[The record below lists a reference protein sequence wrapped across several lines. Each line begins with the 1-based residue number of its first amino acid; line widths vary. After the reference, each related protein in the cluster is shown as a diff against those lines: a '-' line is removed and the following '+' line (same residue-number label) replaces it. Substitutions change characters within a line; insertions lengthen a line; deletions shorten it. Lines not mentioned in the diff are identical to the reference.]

1 MKFSITGDE
10 NSLDV
15 SFTLDDGSVLSKH
28 YNGEDHFS
36 ASTAKDDSDS
46 TAKNDSASE
55 NINVGSFFSYAN
67 SLWNLQ
73 RNGHEVESPK
83 AQFDY
88 IDAGGN
94 ISNVK
99 VDLRNLVDAST
110 YDCFTI
116 RRDDGSY
123 RKYRYDRIIDGVVK
137 MNNR

>member
-10 NSLDV
+10 NGLDV

-46 TAKNDSASE
+46 TAKDDSESG
-55 NINVGSFFSYAN
+55 NINTFDFFSYAN
-67 SLWNLQ
+67 SLWNLN
-73 RNGHEVESPK
+73 RNGHDVETPK

-94 ISNVK
+94 VSNVK

-110 YDCFTI
+110 YDYFTI

-123 RKYRYDRIIDGVVK
+123 RKYRYDRIIDNAVK
-137 MNNR
+137 LI

>member
-36 ASTAKDDSDS
+36 ASKAKDDSSSMNVDVD
-46 TAKNDSASE
+46 TYAQYVNDLLNLKKTGHSAD
-55 NINVGSFFSYAN
+55 Y
-67 SLWNLQ
+67 
-73 RNGHEVESPK
+73 PT

-88 IDAGGN
+88 IDAEGN

-99 VDLRNLVDAST
+99 VDLTNLDSADS
-110 YDCFTI
+110 DCFTVH
-116 RRDDGSY
+116 RDDGSY
-123 RKYRYDRIIDGVVK
+123 RKYRYDRIIDNAVK
-137 MNNR
+137 LSR

>member
-28 YNGEDHFS
+28 Y
-36 ASTAKDDSDS
+36 TKAKDDSSSMNVDVD
-46 TAKNDSASE
+46 TCAQYVND
-55 NINVGSFFSYAN
+55 
-67 SLWNLQ
+67 LLNLKKSS
-73 RNGHEVESPK
+73 HSVDYPT

-94 ISNVK
+94 ISNVEA
-99 VDLRNLVDAST
+99 DLTNLDSADS
-110 YDCFTI
+110 DCFTI

-137 MNNR
+137 LN

>member
-36 ASTAKDDSDS
+36 ASTAKDDSS
-46 TAKNDSASE
+46 SE
-55 NINVGSFFSYAN
+55 NINVASFFSYAN
-67 SLWNLQ
+67 NLWNLN
-73 RNGHEVESPK
+73 RNGHKVESPK

-88 IDAGGN
+88 IDAEGN

-99 VDLRNLVDAST
+99 VDLHNLVDAST
-110 YDCFTI
+110 HDCFTI

-123 RKYRYDRIIDGVVK
+123 RKYRYDRIIDNAVK
-137 MNNR
+137 LIR

>member
-15 SFTLDDGSVLSKH
+15 SFTLDNGSVLSKH
-28 YNGEDHFS
+28 YSS
-36 ASTAKDDSDS
+36 AIIDKDGTSTRVRAFAYYVTNRLELQKAGYETDTAIDSN
-46 TAKNDSASE
+46 T
-55 NINVGSFFSYAN
+55 
-67 SLWNLQ
+67 
-73 RNGHEVESPK
+73 

-88 IDAGGN
+88 IDAEGKV
-94 ISNVK
+94 SNVK
-99 VDLRNLVDAST
+99 VDLNSVVEAKFD
-110 YDCFTI
+110 YFTI

>member
-46 TAKNDSASE
+46 TAKDDSESG
-55 NINVGSFFSYAN
+55 NINTFAFFSYAN
-67 SLWNLQ
+67 SLWNLN
-73 RNGHEVESPK
+73 RNGHDVETPK

-94 ISNVK
+94 VSNVK

-110 YDCFTI
+110 YDYFTI

-123 RKYRYDRIIDGVVK
+123 RKYRYDRIIDNAVK
-137 MNNR
+137 LI

>member
-36 ASTAKDDSDS
+36 ASKAKDDSSSMNVD
-46 TAKNDSASE
+46 TYAQYVNDLLNLKKNGNSAD
-55 NINVGSFFSYAN
+55 Y
-67 SLWNLQ
+67 
-73 RNGHEVESPK
+73 PT

-88 IDAGGN
+88 INAEGN

-99 VDLRNLVDAST
+99 VDLTNLDSADS
-110 YDCFTI
+110 DCFTVH
-116 RRDDGSY
+116 RDDGSY

-137 MNNR
+137 LSR

>member
-10 NSLDV
+10 NGLDV

-46 TAKNDSASE
+46 TAKDDSESG
-55 NINVGSFFSYAN
+55 NINTFAFFSYAN
-67 SLWNLQ
+67 SLWNLN
-73 RNGHEVESPK
+73 RNGHDVETPK

-94 ISNVK
+94 VSNVK

-110 YDCFTI
+110 YDYFTI

-123 RKYRYDRIIDGVVK
+123 RKYRYDRIIDNAVK
-137 MNNR
+137 LI